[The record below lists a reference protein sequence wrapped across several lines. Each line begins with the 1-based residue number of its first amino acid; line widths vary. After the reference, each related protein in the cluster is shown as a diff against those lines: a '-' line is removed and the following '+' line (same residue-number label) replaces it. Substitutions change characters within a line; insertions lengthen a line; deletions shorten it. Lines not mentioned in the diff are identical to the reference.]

1 MKVPK
6 LSKETCQTQVLFA
19 TIASGL
25 RSYLR
30 CKHDFFRHF
39 LSRGSGDKS
48 VQSCLVKLK
57 CYLKQLPLTYL
68 CFRSDYLVDNF
79 LLAEILVERVCLV

>member
-25 RSYLR
+25 RSYLH
-30 CKHDFFRHF
+30 CKRAFLKTFF
-39 LSRGSGDKS
+39 SRDSGDKS
-48 VQSCLVKLK
+48 VQSCIVRFK
-57 CYLKQLPLTYL
+57 CYLQQLPVTYFVL
-68 CFRSDYLVDNF
+68 EAITLWTIFF
-79 LLAEILVERVCLV
+79 